1 MGEEEEEEEE
11 EEPTTTT
18 TEASSPTREE
28 GGGGGSSSEA
38 FALKMLVD
46 SRNAGAVL
54 GKGGATINELQAST
68 NCRIQLT
75 RTGEVFP
82 GTTERV
88 LTLSGELPS
97 VLTALHLICTKLQT
111 ET

>member
-1 MGEEEEEEEE
+1 MTGLESPHTKNNIIMGEEEEEEED
-11 EEPTTTT
+11 EEPTTTTT

-54 GKGGATINELQAST
+54 G
-68 NCRIQLT
+68 
-75 RTGEVFP
+75 VF
-82 GTTERV
+82 GVVSSSFARV
-88 LTLSGELPS
+88 F
-97 VLTALHLICTKLQT
+97 
-111 ET
+111 

>member
-1 MGEEEEEEEE
+1 MVTKILLVMTGRGRIKKKNIIIMGEEEEEEEE

-18 TEASSPTREE
+18 EASSPTREEE

-54 GKGGATINELQAST
+54 G
-68 NCRIQLT
+68 
-75 RTGEVFP
+75 VF
-82 GTTERV
+82 GVVSSFARV
-88 LTLSGELPS
+88 F
-97 VLTALHLICTKLQT
+97 
-111 ET
+111 

>member
-11 EEPTTTT
+11 EPPTT

-28 GGGGGSSSEA
+28 EGGGGGGSSSEA

-54 GKGGATINELQAST
+54 G
-68 NCRIQLT
+68 
-75 RTGEVFP
+75 VF
-82 GTTERV
+82 GVVSSSFARV
-88 LTLSGELPS
+88 F
-97 VLTALHLICTKLQT
+97 
-111 ET
+111 

>member
-1 MGEEEEEEEE
+1 MVTKILLVMTGRARTKKNIIMGEEEEEEEE

-54 GKGGATINELQAST
+54 G
-68 NCRIQLT
+68 
-75 RTGEVFP
+75 VF
-82 GTTERV
+82 GVVSSSFARV
-88 LTLSGELPS
+88 F
-97 VLTALHLICTKLQT
+97 
-111 ET
+111 

>member
-1 MGEEEEEEEE
+1 MVTKILLVMTGRARTKKNIMGEEEEEEEE

-54 GKGGATINELQAST
+54 G
-68 NCRIQLT
+68 
-75 RTGEVFP
+75 VF
-82 GTTERV
+82 GVVSSSFARV
-88 LTLSGELPS
+88 F
-97 VLTALHLICTKLQT
+97 
-111 ET
+111 

>member
-1 MGEEEEEEEE
+1 MSLSH
-11 EEPTTTT
+11 PV
-18 TEASSPTREE
+18 S
-28 GGGGGSSSEA
+28 
-38 FALKMLVD
+38 V
-46 SRNAGAVL
+46 SRIVL
-54 GKGGATINELQAST
+54 SFCGTGKGGATINELQAST

-111 ET
+111 ETTRDEEETLSLIHI

>member
-1 MGEEEEEEEE
+1 MVTKILLVMTGRARTKKNIMGEEEEEEEE

-28 GGGGGSSSEA
+28 GGGGSSSEA

-54 GKGGATINELQAST
+54 G
-68 NCRIQLT
+68 
-75 RTGEVFP
+75 VF
-82 GTTERV
+82 GVVSFRSRAFFEEIGKF
-88 LTLSGELPS
+88 S
-97 VLTALHLICTKLQT
+97 
-111 ET
+111 

>member
-28 GGGGGSSSEA
+28 GGGGGGGSSSEA

-54 GKGGATINELQAST
+54 G
-68 NCRIQLT
+68 
-75 RTGEVFP
+75 VF
-82 GTTERV
+82 GVVSFRSRAFFEEIGKF
-88 LTLSGELPS
+88 S
-97 VLTALHLICTKLQT
+97 
-111 ET
+111 

>member
-1 MGEEEEEEEE
+1 MTGLESPHTKNNIIMGEEEEEEEE

-54 GKGGATINELQAST
+54 G
-68 NCRIQLT
+68 
-75 RTGEVFP
+75 VF
-82 GTTERV
+82 GVVSSSFARV
-88 LTLSGELPS
+88 F
-97 VLTALHLICTKLQT
+97 
-111 ET
+111 

>member
-18 TEASSPTREE
+18 EASSPTREEE

-54 GKGGATINELQAST
+54 G
-68 NCRIQLT
+68 
-75 RTGEVFP
+75 VF
-82 GTTERV
+82 GVVSSSFARV
-88 LTLSGELPS
+88 F
-97 VLTALHLICTKLQT
+97 
-111 ET
+111 

>member
-1 MGEEEEEEEE
+1 MVTKILLVMTGRGRTKKNIIIMGEEEEEEEE

-54 GKGGATINELQAST
+54 G
-68 NCRIQLT
+68 
-75 RTGEVFP
+75 VF
-82 GTTERV
+82 GVVSSSFARV
-88 LTLSGELPS
+88 F
-97 VLTALHLICTKLQT
+97 
-111 ET
+111 

>member
-1 MGEEEEEEEE
+1 MTGLESPHTKKNIIMGEEEEEEED
-11 EEPTTTT
+11 EEPTTTTT

-54 GKGGATINELQAST
+54 G
-68 NCRIQLT
+68 
-75 RTGEVFP
+75 VF
-82 GTTERV
+82 GVVSSSFARV
-88 LTLSGELPS
+88 F
-97 VLTALHLICTKLQT
+97 
-111 ET
+111 